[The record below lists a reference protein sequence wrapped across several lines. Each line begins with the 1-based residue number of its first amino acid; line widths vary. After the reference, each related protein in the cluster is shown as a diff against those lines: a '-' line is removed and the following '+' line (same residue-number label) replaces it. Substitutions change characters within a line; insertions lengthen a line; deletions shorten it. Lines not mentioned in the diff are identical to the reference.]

1 MTVAGVVPLLAVA
14 VALCAAFT
22 DVKERRIANRL
33 TYSAVVAGFALQAV
47 LHGLNGLLLSAG
59 GALLFGGVFMLF
71 YIVRAMGAGDVKL
84 AAALGSIVGLSATR
98 PLMFATAVAGAALAV
113 WFMVWSGRVVE
124 TLRNTLSVTTF
135 HLRYGLQVHP
145 TVNLDAPKG
154 VRMPYGL
161 AFAAGTLY
169 WAASV
174 GFWR

>member
-1 MTVAGVVPLLAVA
+1 LLAVA

>member
-1 MTVAGVVPLLAVA
+1 MNSAEVIPLSAVV

-22 DVKERRIANRL
+22 DVKERRISNRL
-33 TYSAVVAGFALQAV
+33 TYSAVVAGFVLQAM
-47 LHGLNGLLLSAG
+47 LHGLNGLVLSLG
-59 GALLFGGVFMLF
+59 GAALFGGVFMLF

-84 AAALGSIVGLSATR
+84 AAALGSIVGFSATR

-113 WFMVWSGRVVE
+113 WFMVWSGRVAE
-124 TLRNTLSVTTF
+124 SLRNTLSVMGF
-135 HLRYGLQVHP
+135 HLRHGLKVHP
-145 TVNLDAPKG
+145 VVNLDSPKG

-174 GFWR
+174 GFGR